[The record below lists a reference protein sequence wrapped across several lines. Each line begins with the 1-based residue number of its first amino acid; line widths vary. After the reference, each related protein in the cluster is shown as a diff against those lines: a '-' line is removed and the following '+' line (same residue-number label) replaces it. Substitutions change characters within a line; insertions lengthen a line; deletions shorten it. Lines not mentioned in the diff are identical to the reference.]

1 MSKFFQSILSG
12 LVVFLLTACT
22 SSVQQMTAG
31 YQYHGEK
38 FNTATITVIPELTER
53 LQGTDFSVDE
63 MTDALMRKLRN
74 QQLTDADAVYS
85 LQVHIDDIRIRSLMN
100 AMLFA
105 FMAGDDHIKGNVAIL
120 DANQNTVATFRVS
133 TSFAMGGVFNSQGDV
148 RWEWLYNTFAQQ
160 VIAGILQ
167 DGSASP

>member
-1 MSKFFQSILSG
+1 
-12 LVVFLLTACT
+12 
-22 SSVQQMTAG
+22 
-31 YQYHGEK
+31 
-38 FNTATITVIPELTER
+38 
-53 LQGTDFSVDE
+53 

-74 QQLTDADAVYS
+74 QQLIDADAVYS